1 MDREVRWD
9 LRREYA
15 EEADG
20 PTAAA
25 RRMRSQPA
33 LVMDREADIIMVCIK
48 CKRVLFVFPKV
59 QNFK

>member
-25 RRMRSQPA
+25 RRRRSQPA
-33 LVMDREADIIMVCIK
+33 LVMDREADIIMVYLNSVRTV
-48 CKRVLFVFPKV
+48 RVAFI
-59 QNFK
+59 

>member
-1 MDREVRWD
+1 LFCTIRAEEPEPALVMDREVRWD

-25 RRMRSQPA
+25 RRMANA
-33 LVMDREADIIMVCIK
+33 LADIMVC
-48 CKRVLFVFPKV
+48 L
-59 QNFK
+59 NTA

>member
-1 MDREVRWD
+1 MDRAVRWD

-25 RRMRSQPA
+25 RRRRSQPA
-33 LVMDREADIIMVCIK
+33 LVMDREADIIMVY
-48 CKRVLFVFPKV
+48 
-59 QNFK
+59 